1 LTQSVLPAADS
12 FSCAPAS
19 LPGEGGLDLTILMPC
34 LNEARTLPPC
44 VHKALTF
51 LARSGLSGE
60 VLVADNGSSDGSQDV
75 ALSLGARVVDV
86 RDKGYGNALI
96 AGIKAARGRWV
107 VMGDSD
113 DSYDFGNLDGFVEAL
128 RGGAQLV
135 MGNRF
140 AGGIAQG
147 AMPPLHRYLGNPVL
161 SFIGRLLFK
170 SPCKDFHCGLRAFD
184 RAAIID
190 LELSAPGMEF
200 ASEMVVKAAIRNL
213 RIAEVP
219 TTLARDGRDRPPHLR
234 SWRDGWRHLRFLFL
248 FSPRWLFLHP
258 GIAMF
263 ALGLLAM
270 LALLGGP
277 VSIGRV
283 GFDIGTLLYSAAL
296 ALIGWQSVLF
306 WVCAKLHGV
315 REGIVPPDPAFER
328 AMRHLSLEA
337 VLLGSVALFLTGLT
351 LATVSLTRWQAAGFG
366 VLESTHSL
374 RLVIAAVTVM
384 LLAVQTAYT
393 GMFLAVLQI
402 RRAPMAGGAAL

>member
-1 LTQSVLPAADS
+1 LDTGAETVLPADQ
-12 FSCAPAS
+12 
-19 LPGEGGLDLTILMPC
+19 GLDLTILMPC

-44 VHKALTF
+44 IRKALSF

-60 VLVADNGSSDGSQDV
+60 VVIADNGSSDGSQQI
-75 ALSLGARVVDV
+75 ARALGARVVDV
-86 RDKGYGNALI
+86 SDKGYGNALI

-128 RGGAQLV
+128 KGGAQLV

-140 AGGIAQG
+140 AGGIAEG

-170 SPCKDFHCGLRAFD
+170 SPCRDFHCGLRAFD
-184 RAAIID
+184 RAAIGE

-219 TTLARDGRDRPPHLR
+219 TTLAKDGRDRAPHLR

-263 ALGLLAM
+263 AAGLMAM

-328 AMRHLSLEA
+328 VLRHLSLEA
-337 VLLGSVALFLTGLT
+337 VLLGSVGLFLAGLV
-351 LATVSLTRWQAAGFG
+351 LATLSVTQWQAAGFG
-366 VLESTHSL
+366 VLDATHSL
-374 RLVIAAVTVM
+374 RLVIPAVTIM

-402 RRAPMAGGAAL
+402 RRAPMAGGVTP